1 MAKDIVER
9 YAVFHARDLLAMRD
23 PRTQEAQ
30 WFTNRP
36 RFYTH
41 AADVIAPLG
50 QVFAL
55 TNHINHSWTSNP
67 EVVWHDTARPLRSTS
82 VGDVIVSHLDGT
94 AWLVMPVGLRPLGS
108 HESKGTG
115 KPYFPFG
122 IGRIM
127 DYTELWRRYT
137 EEIPL
142 LAEQVTLPLALPCR
156 HPALSHLEGRYPVED
171 RLPPWWQDCLKAL
184 TRRCP
189 CLEPLLS
196 ATSREEFRRGS
207 LDQQRWKAWR
217 DTSCR
222 LSGEA
227 QRPTPCWHDA
237 GPGLSRLLTAV
248 LAAGERPVWLDRFVG
263 RGTKDL
269 PRELDLVI
277 TAHPAWWL
285 NMANGRNWFS
295 CMGTGPDRDLRLPGN
310 WYDTGVVLAALVERG
325 GDCWASEVLIA
336 RTTLRVA
343 TEDHLPVPGE
353 QEISQTP
360 GERPV
365 QRVVLGR
372 VYHND
377 HTAACTLL
385 STLEDLFEA
394 HRLPWGC
401 IAGSATAEMI
411 LDGSLGALDIGR
423 EPRQAAGFPY
433 WLPADIERPA
443 MEGQVAYLE
452 RDEQGGSGGS
462 SKGSWTFPSFGIHAC
477 QRLRPALPS
486 LPSDHD

>member
-1 MAKDIVER
+1 MEMEKEVR
-9 YAVFHARDLLAMRD
+9 YAVFHARDPIAMRD
-23 PRTQEAQ
+23 PQAQEAQ
-30 WFTNRP
+30 WSTNRP

-41 AADVIAPLG
+41 VADVVAPLG

-55 TNHINHSWTSNP
+55 TNHIDHSWKSNHQ
-67 EVVWHDTARPLRSTS
+67 VVWHEAAHPLRSTS

-94 AWLVMPVGLRPLGS
+94 AWLVMPIGLYPLWS
-108 HESKGTG
+108 HDTKETN

-122 IGRIM
+122 LWRVM
-127 DYTELWRRYT
+127 DYTDVFRRYT

-142 LAEQVTLPLALPCR
+142 LAKQVTLPLALPCR
-156 HPALSHLEGRYPVED
+156 HPALSQLEGRYPVED
-171 RLPPWWQDCLKAL
+171 RLPPWWQACIGAHA
-184 TRRCP
+184 RQCP
-189 CLEPLLS
+189 CLEPLLR

-217 DTSCR
+217 STSCR
-222 LSGEA
+222 LNGEA
-227 QRPTPCWHDA
+227 QRPTPCWHHA
-237 GPGLSRLLTAV
+237 GPSLSRLLAAV
-248 LAAGERPVWLDRFVG
+248 LPAGERPVWLDRYVG
-263 RGTKDL
+263 RGAKDL

-277 TAHPAWWL
+277 SADLAWWL
-285 NMANGRNWFS
+285 NMGNGRNWLS

-310 WYDTGVVLAALVERG
+310 WYDTGAALAALVERG
-325 GDCWASEVLIA
+325 GDCWAPGALIA

-343 TEDHLPVPGE
+343 TEDYLPVPVE
-353 QEISQTP
+353 QQVSQTL
-360 GERPV
+360 GERLT

-385 STLEDLFEA
+385 STLVELFEA

-401 IAGSATAEMI
+401 IAGTTTAEMA
-411 LDGSLGALDIGR
+411 LDGSLGALDIAR
-423 EPRQAAGFPY
+423 EPQQASGFSY
-433 WLPADIERPA
+433 WLPAVIERPA
-443 MEGQVAYLE
+443 LEGQVAYLE